1 MGNEWW
7 VEDEA
12 STHIEGDGWGVFDAS
27 GNLLCVCP
35 LKITALAIASMSGM
49 IDPYQRGFED
59 GEKYV
64 HQVFEASVRR
74 MVEMRD
80 GVRLPAQ
87 LRPLTQAEKDAIINR
102 VPQRQRSGYAKR
114 LCRCIPGWLDPYC
127 PVLGQHDYGTQR
139 QTPSP

>member
-1 MGNEWW
+1 MSNEWW

-35 LKITALAIASMSGM
+35 LKITALAIASMSG
-49 IDPYQRGFED
+49 
-59 GEKYV
+59 
-64 HQVFEASVRR
+64 
-74 MVEMRD
+74 
-80 GVRLPAQ
+80 
-87 LRPLTQAEKDAIINR
+87 
-102 VPQRQRSGYAKR
+102 YAKR